1 MSIAVTAALA
11 GGASMALFA
20 DTEKASENTFAAG
33 TLDLKVDGTNTP
45 VKFEI
50 SKLKPLDS
58 GNAKKWI
65 IENDGNLPGILGV
78 TVGTVTNNEG
88 TPADFEPTPGTEGEL
103 GGQLTVAM
111 WVDADK
117 DGVFEENDY
126 YLIPGATPAV
136 QVYDADTN
144 HTELV
149 YYLANEFG
157 GKAWSKLQTIAG
169 KTSTTAVSAGNFTVD
184 YIFPDGAD
192 VNLAQGD
199 SVKFDMTFGL
209 TQE

>member
-1 MSIAVTAALA
+1 MSIAATAALA
-11 GGASMALFA
+11 GGASMALFS

-33 TLDLKVDGTNTP
+33 TLDLKVDSTNAPASFT
-45 VKFEI
+45 I
-50 SKLKPLDS
+50 SKLKPTAS

-111 WVDADK
+111 WVDANK
-117 DGVFEENDY
+117 DGTFGENDY

-136 QVYDADTN
+136 QKHDAT
-144 HTELV
+144 HTTPG
-149 YYLANEFG
+149 YYVANDFG
-157 GKAWSKLQTIAG
+157 GKAWSNLETISGGA
-169 KTSTTAVSAGNFTVD
+169 AAGNFSVD
-184 YIFPDGAD
+184 YIFPDGEY
-192 VNLAQGD
+192 VNKAQGD
-199 SVKFDMTFGL
+199 SVKVDMTFGL